1 MLVVETALCFV
12 LVFFAF
18 FFFAWP
24 RGERRAIAVLV
35 TSDTARPLSVDQMEE
50 KCK

>member
-18 FFFAWP
+18 FFLLGP
-24 RGERRAIAVLV
+24 EEREGL
-35 TSDTARPLSVDQMEE
+35 
-50 KCK
+50 